1 VITALHHVAIAVRDL
16 DAAAVAYQRL
26 LGHTLRWIEG
36 GGARRAWFD
45 LANMSLELIASEGDG
60 PSGERLRA
68 WLADHDE
75 GIWALAF
82 TTPDLEGA
90 TRLAERRGLAV
101 SERVPGATLIDP
113 AATAGLQVI
122 LTDKPRP
129 ALASTEPAAVAAL
142 DHVVVTTPNP
152 DRALAIYGAKLGLD
166 LRLDRSNPAW
176 GARQMFLACGE
187 TVVEIGASL
196 KAPVSD
202 GHDRF
207 GGLAWRVA
215 DAPAARAR
223 IAAAGFDVSEVR
235 TGRKPG
241 TEVFTLRSGVPG
253 APALL
258 ISQGVRPLDAAASEA
273 KTA

>member
-1 VITALHHVAIAVRDL
+1 MVVAVRDL
-16 DAAAVAYQRL
+16 DAAAGAYQRL
-26 LGHTLRWIEG
+26 LGHDPRWVEG

-45 LANMSLELIASEGDG
+45 LPNMSLELIAPEGDG
-60 PSGERLRA
+60 PSGDRLRA

-75 GIWALAF
+75 GVWALAF
-82 TTPDLEGA
+82 ATRDLEAA
-90 TRLAERRGLAV
+90 TRLVERRGLAIT
-101 SERVPGATLIDP
+101 ERVPGASLLDP
-113 AATAGLQVI
+113 ASTAGLQII
-122 LTDKPRP
+122 LTDRPRP
-129 ALASTEPAAVAAL
+129 APTSTDTAAVAAL

-152 DRALAIYGAKLGLD
+152 DRALALYGAKLGLD

-176 GARQMFLACGE
+176 GARQMFFACGG

-196 KAPVSD
+196 KAPASD
-202 GHDRF
+202 GPDRF
-207 GGLAWRVA
+207 GGLAWQVT
-215 DAPAARAR
+215 DAPAAQAR
-223 IAAAGFDVSEVR
+223 IVAAGFDVSEVR
-235 TGRKPG
+235 AGRKPG